1 MTCLLPSVTAVM
13 VKGALTQ
20 SLRLNV
26 LPTDCVIGGVDV
38 GAVPR
43 YRLGTA
49 IMIAKSIY
57 GGR

>member
-1 MTCLLPSVTAVM
+1 M